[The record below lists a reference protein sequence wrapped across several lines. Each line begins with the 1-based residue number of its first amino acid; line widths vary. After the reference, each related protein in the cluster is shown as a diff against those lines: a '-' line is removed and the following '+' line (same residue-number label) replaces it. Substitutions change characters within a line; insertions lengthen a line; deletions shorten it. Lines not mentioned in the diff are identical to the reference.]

1 MATTP
6 AEPITSPLSSDAQ
19 QTVGAVLQDTL
30 ADLVDL
36 SLIAKQAHWNVVGRN
51 FREAHLHLDELVDL
65 ARGYADDVAER
76 AATLGVSPDGRAATV
91 AKTSGLPAFDE
102 GWRSVDDVTAAVVA
116 LLETLIARFRERI
129 EATDEPD
136 PVTQDLLI
144 GMTAKLE
151 EAHWMWQAKT
161 A

>member
-6 AEPITSPLSSDAQ
+6 ISSPLPDDAK
-19 QTVGAVLQDTL
+19 QTVGAVLQDSV
-30 ADLVDL
+30 ADFIDL
-36 SLIAKQAHWNVVGRN
+36 SLTAKQWHWNVVGST

-65 ARGYADDVAER
+65 ARTYTDEVAER
-76 AATLGVSPDGRAATV
+76 AATLGVSPDGRAETV
-91 AKTSGLPAFDE
+91 AKSSGLPTTDE
-102 GWRSVDDVTAAVVA
+102 GWRRVEDVNQAVVQV
-116 LLETLIARFRERI
+116 LETLIARMRERI
-129 EATDEPD
+129 DVTGDPD

-144 GMTAKLE
+144 AQTAKLE

>member
-6 AEPITSPLSSDAQ
+6 AEPITSPISSDAQ

-30 ADLVDL
+30 ADLIDL

-129 EATDEPD
+129 EATDGPD

>member
-1 MATTP
+1 MAT
-6 AEPITSPLSSDAQ
+6 APISSSLPDDAK
-19 QTVGAVLQDTL
+19 QTVGAVLQDSL
-30 ADLVDL
+30 ADFVDL
-36 SLIAKQAHWNVVGRN
+36 SLTGKQLHWNVVGRN

-76 AATLGVSPDGRAATV
+76 AAAVGVSPDGRTATV
-91 AKTSGLPAFDE
+91 AKTTGLPETTE
-102 GWRSVDDVTAAVVA
+102 GWRDVEDVNNTVVE
-116 LLETLIARFRERI
+116 LLAKLIERMRERI
-129 EATDEPD
+129 ETTDEPD
-136 PVTQDLLI
+136 PVTQDMLI

>member
-1 MATTP
+1 MAT
-6 AEPITSPLSSDAQ
+6 EPITSPLSSDAK
-19 QTVGAVLQDTL
+19 QTVGAALQDSL

-65 ARGYADDVAER
+65 ARGYTDDVAER
-76 AATLGVSPDGRAATV
+76 AATIGVSPDGRAGTV
-91 AKTSGLPAFDE
+91 AKTSGLPPFDE
-102 GWRSVDDVTAAVVA
+102 GWRSVDDVTAAVVELLAA
-116 LLETLIARFRERI
+116 LIERFRERI
-129 EATDEPD
+129 AATGDPD
-136 PVTQDLLI
+136 PVTQDMLI

>member
-65 ARGYADDVAER
+65 ARGYTDDVAER

>member
-6 AEPITSPLSSDAQ
+6 AEPITSPIPSDAQ

-30 ADLVDL
+30 ADLIDL

-65 ARGYADDVAER
+65 ARRYTDDVAER

>member
-6 AEPITSPLSSDAQ
+6 AEPITSPISSDAQ
-19 QTVGAVLQDTL
+19 QVVGAVLQDTL
-30 ADLVDL
+30 ADLIDL

-65 ARGYADDVAER
+65 ARGYTDDVAER

-91 AKTSGLPAFDE
+91 AKTSGLPTFDE

-116 LLETLIARFRERI
+116 LLETIIARFRERI